1 MSEEKLNETEQEA
14 QVESVE
20 GVVEQPELT
29 IEEELAAAHAE
40 IEALKNEVKDVQLRG
55 QAEMQNV
62 RRRSTLDVEHARK
75 FGAEKLAKELLP
87 VKDSLDMGLDA
98 AAAADANIDSLKEG
112 MDLTAKQLASAMEKI
127 GITEINPLGE
137 AFNPDQHEAMLM
149 QPSSDV
155 EPNSVLTVFRRGYM
169 LNGRV
174 MRPAQVIV
182 ASAPA

>member
-1 MSEEKLNETEQEA
+1 MSEEKQHNEENQP
-14 QVESVE
+14 VE
-20 GVVEQPELT
+20 GEAVEGELQAEIS

-40 IEALKNEVKDVQLRG
+40 IEALKAEVKDVQLRD

-62 RRRSTLDVEHARK
+62 RRRSALDVESARK

-87 VKDSLDMGLDA
+87 VKDSLDMGLEA
-98 AAAADANIDSLKEG
+98 SVAPEASIESIKEG
-112 MDLTAKQLASAMEKI
+112 MDLTAKQLVSAMEKI

-137 AFNPDQHEAMLM
+137 AFNPEEHEAMLM
-149 QPSSDV
+149 QPSTDA
-155 EPNSVLTVFRRGYM
+155 EPNSVLTVFRKGYK

>member
-1 MSEEKLNETEQEA
+1 MSEDNQNTDENQPVENEA
-14 QVESVE
+14 VE
-20 GVVEQPELT
+20 GELQPELS

-40 IEALKNEVKDVQLRG
+40 IEALKGEVRDAQLRN

-62 RRRSTLDVEHARK
+62 RRRSALDVESARK

-87 VKDSLDMGLDA
+87 VKDSLDMGLEA
-98 AAAADANIDSLKEG
+98 SATADASIDSLKEG

-137 AFNPDQHEAMLM
+137 TFNPEEHEAMLM
-149 QPSSDV
+149 QPSADA
-155 EPNSVLTVFRRGYM
+155 EPDSVLTVFRKGYR